1 MFKIM
6 YKNEW
11 TGEYEVETVKFIS
24 RRLMNKV
31 WRDAFDGMDRTAQDR
46 AVEGMFTRWAR
57 FKGWHELKIL
67 G

>member
-46 AVEGMFTRWAR
+46 AVEGMFTRW
-57 FKGWHELKIL
+57 GWFRRRTGLRIL

>member
-6 YKNEW
+6 FRNEW
-11 TGEYEVETVKFIS
+11 TQEYEMETVKFVS

-57 FKGWHELKIL
+57 FSGRPELRII